1 MDIQL
6 VHSLALAEAKAAT
19 EAQLAKWGGDFGMCG
34 FAWVTVTPKEKG
46 NTKGG
51 RAERKMLESIGFEKD
66 WTGKNWQLWNPAKY
80 PGQNIDIKEAGARA
94 YAAKMR
100 ELTGLDAWAGSR
112 LD

>member
-6 VHSLALAEAKAAT
+6 VHQIATAEATAVT
-19 EAQLAKWGGDFGMCG
+19 NEAYDRFGGDFGMCG
-34 FAWVTVTPKEKG
+34 FAWVSVTPKEKG

-51 RAERKMLESIGFEKD
+51 RAERKMLEQIGFEKD
-66 WTGKNWQLWNPAKY
+66 WTGKSWQLWNPSKY
-80 PGQNIDIKEAGARA
+80 NGQNVDIKEAGARA

>member
-6 VHSLALAEAKAAT
+6 VHSLALDEAKAASD
-19 EAQLAKWGGDFGMCG
+19 AALKQWGGDFGACG
-34 FAWVTVTPKEKG
+34 FAWVKVTPKEKG

-51 RAERKMLESIGFEKD
+51 RAERKLLESIGFRKD
-66 WTGKNWQLWNPAKY
+66 WTGKSWELWNPSKY

-100 ELTGLDAWAGSR
+100 ELTDLDAWAGSR

>member
-6 VHSLALAEAKAAT
+6 VHEAATAEANAAT
-19 EAQLAKWGGDFGMCG
+19 ASELARMGGDFGMCG
-34 FAWVTVTPKEKG
+34 FAWVSVTPKEKG
-46 NTKGG
+46 NTKNG

-66 WTGKNWQLWNPAKY
+66 WTGKNWQLWNPSKY
-80 PGQNIDIKEAGARA
+80 NGQNIDIKEAGARA

-100 ELTGLDAWAGSR
+100 ELSGLSAWASSR